1 MIDIII
7 PVYNTPK
14 KDLERCFVSI
24 LRQTFKDYK
33 VYIIDDGSNYETKSF
48 LDDFVQDKHEFN
60 VEHILNGGVSNA
72 RNVGIDLASSKYLTF
87 LDSDDTLENNFLE
100 EAFGLVQKYDLDL
113 VVGGYNEI
121 KNGEVYK
128 VRKCIDDFYVYDD
141 NNLDLFMDK
150 LLSGKLMESNK
161 NIGNLPTGRI
171 YTRIY
176 KRSVLGDLR
185 FNRKLGMSEDTLFMI
200 DLMSRV
206 KRIGISSGVWYNYYI
221 NDYSISRRKV
231 NDKVINDHMKF
242 IEEIYKRMLLEKEGQ
257 IKNAYRFRIFK
268 SLMNLVDLIKNDDAC
283 SPDVLKNILNS
294 PMFLCLN
301 DLDMS
306 IYIDIT
312 DKERE
317 KLDNYKDG
325 KYDEI

>member
-14 KDLERCFVSI
+14 KDLERCFESV

-33 VYIIDDGSNYETKSF
+33 IYIIDDGSNVETKNF
-48 LDDFVQDKHEFN
+48 LDDFVQDKTGFN
-60 VEHILNGGVSNA
+60 VKHILNAGVSNA
-72 RNVGIDLASSKYLTF
+72 RNVGIDLSNSMYLTF
-87 LDSDDTLENNFLE
+87 LDSDDTLESNFLE
-100 EAFGLVQKYDLDL
+100 EAFDLIQKHDLDL

-128 VRKCIDDFYVYDD
+128 VRKCVNDFCIYDD

-150 LLSGKLMESNK
+150 LLSGKLMECNK

-176 KRSVLGDLR
+176 KRSVLDDLR
-185 FNRKLGMSEDTLFMI
+185 FNKELGMSEDTLFMI
-200 DLMSRV
+200 DLMCRV

-242 IEEIYKRMLLEKEGQ
+242 IEEIYKRMLLEKEGH
-257 IKNAYRFRIFK
+257 IKNAYRFRMFK

-283 SPDVLKNILNS
+283 SHDVLKNILNNQ
-294 PMFLCLN
+294 MFLCLN
-301 DLDMS
+301 DLDVS
-306 IYIDIT
+306 IYIDVT

-317 KLDNYKDG
+317 KIDNYKDG
-325 KYDEI
+325 RYDEI